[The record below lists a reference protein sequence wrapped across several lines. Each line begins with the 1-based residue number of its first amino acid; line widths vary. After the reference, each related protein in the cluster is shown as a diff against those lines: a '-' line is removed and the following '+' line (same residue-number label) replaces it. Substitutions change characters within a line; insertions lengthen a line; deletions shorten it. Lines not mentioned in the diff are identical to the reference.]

1 MSRAKRNW
9 DFLVRPDG
17 TYPES
22 ISNLKGQK
30 GVKGGVGPKGVI
42 GEKGDI
48 GPEGQVPAAAV
59 TAHVNFNGDTANGV
73 LTPSDIFAQYGIA
86 SVEKLGTGNYVV
98 TYDTAFYWKPGL
110 HGSMYTRIRRNRHFD
125 WCQCNHCSSNCY
137 NHRNYRRTW

>member
-73 LTPSDIFAQYGIA
+73 LTPADIFAQYGIA

-98 TYDTAFYWKPGL
+98 TYDTAFTGNQDYTVLCTPGYV
-110 HGSMYTRIRRNRHFD
+110 GTGISTGVSATIVA
-125 WCQCNHCSSNCY
+125 Q
-137 NHRNYRRTW
+137 